1 MSAVTRRIFLKV
13 TGAAAAGGAASSC
26 TTTAPP
32 AATPVAGAAVGG
44 APPPQAPAAST
55 RPNPYAFFQPD
66 EAAFIEAAVER
77 LIPADELGPG
87 AIGAGVPDYI
97 DRQLAGAWGAGERL
111 YRAGPW
117 HPGKPTQGYQL
128 PYTPAELFRQSLR
141 AIAEDLRKLAP
152 NGFGQLAPNDQDAYL
167 KALESGERKLG
178 EVPSNV
184 FFASLLEMTLEGFF
198 ADPVY
203 GGNRD
208 AVGWKLVG
216 FPGAYANY
224 YEYVDQYGI
233 AFNRPPISLAQDA
246 SGTVHVHPVTRTGPV
261 AKGK

>member
-1 MSAVTRRIFLKV
+1 MSAVSRRVFLKV
-13 TGAAAAGGAASSC
+13 TGAAAAGSVAPAC
-26 TTTAPP
+26 TTTTPP
-32 AATPVAGAAVGG
+32 EQAHGTLGQ
-44 APPPQAPAAST
+44 APPPVATPQAAAPA

-87 AIGAGVPDYI
+87 AMGAGVPDYI

-111 YRAGPW
+111 YPSGPW
-117 HPGKPTQGYQL
+117 QPGKPTQGYQL
-128 PYTPAELFRQSLR
+128 PYTPAELFRQALR
-141 AIAEDLRKLAP
+141 AINEDVRKLAP
-152 NGFGQLAPNDQDAYL
+152 NGFGQMSGAEQDAYL

-184 FFASLLEMTLEGFF
+184 FFASLLEMTIEGFF

-203 GGNRD
+203 GGNRE

-224 YEYVDQYGI
+224 YDLVDRHGI
-233 AFNRPPISLAQDA
+233 AFVRPPMSLGQDA
-246 SGTVHVHPVTRTGPV
+246 AGTVHVHPVQHDQS
-261 AKGK
+261 ASKGK

>member
-1 MSAVTRRIFLKV
+1 MSLVNRRVFLKV
-13 TGAAAAGGAASSC
+13 TGAAAAGSVAAGC
-26 TTTAPP
+26 TTPTESTTGQQSVAQVAPP
-32 AATPVAGAAVGG
+32 APPRQQAA
-44 APPPQAPAAST
+44 PQRA
-55 RPNPYAFFQPD
+55 NPYAFFQPD

-87 AIGAGVPDYI
+87 ALGAAVPAYI

-111 YRAGPW
+111 YPSGPW
-117 HPGKPTQGYQL
+117 QPGKPTQGYQL

-141 AIAEDLRKLAP
+141 AINEDLRKLAP
-152 NGFGQLAPNDQDAYL
+152 NGFAQMSGADQDAYL
-167 KALESGERKLG
+167 KALENGERKLG

-224 YEYVDQYGI
+224 YDLVDQHGI
-233 AFNRPPISLAQDA
+233 AFTRPPMSLGEDA
-246 SGTVHVHPVTRTGPV
+246 AGTVHMHPVQHDQS
-261 AKGK
+261 AMKGK

>member
-32 AATPVAGAAVGG
+32 APTPVAHAGASPPAV
-44 APPPQAPAAST
+44 PEAAS

-87 AIGAGVPDYI
+87 ALGAAVPDYI

-111 YRAGPW
+111 YRSGPW
-117 HPGKPTQGYQL
+117 QPGKPTQGYQL

-141 AIAEDLRKLAP
+141 AIVDDLRKLAP
-152 NGFGQLAPNDQDAYL
+152 DGFGRLAPNDQDAYL
-167 KALESGERKLG
+167 KTLESGERTLG
-178 EVPSNV
+178 AVPSNV

-233 AFNRPPISLAQDA
+233 AFVRPPVSLAQDA
-246 SGTVHVHPVTRTGPV
+246 TGTVHVHPVMRAQPV
-261 AKGK
+261 AQGK

>member
-1 MSAVTRRIFLKV
+1 MSAVTRRVFLKA
-13 TGAAAAGGAASSC
+13 TGAAAAGGVAAGCATDASQVAP
-26 TTTAPP
+26 TQVTQAGPPP
-32 AATPVAGAAVGG
+32 AT
-44 APPPQAPAAST
+44 PAAAAG
-55 RPNPYAFFQPD
+55 PNPYAFLQPD

-111 YRAGPW
+111 YRSGPW
-117 HPGKPTQGYQL
+117 QPGQPTQGYQL

-141 AIAEDLRKLAP
+141 AITEDLRTLAP
-152 NGFGQLAPNDQDAYL
+152 SGLGQLSPSDQDAYL
-167 KALESGERKLG
+167 KALENGDCKLG

-224 YEYVDQYGI
+224 YEYVDQHGI
-233 AFNRPPISLAQDA
+233 QFVRPPVSLAQDA
-246 SGTVHVHPVTRTGPV
+246 SGTVHPHPVMHSTPA